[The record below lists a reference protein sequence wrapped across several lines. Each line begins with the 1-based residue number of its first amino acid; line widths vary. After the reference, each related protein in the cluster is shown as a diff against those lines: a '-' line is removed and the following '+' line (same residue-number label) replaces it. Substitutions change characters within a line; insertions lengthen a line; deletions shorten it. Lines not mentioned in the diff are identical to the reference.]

1 MTKTTMNEYK
11 REVSRA
17 LDDDFQ
23 RRMLESF
30 AASYR
35 VGRAA
40 VFEGKDVRAAIADVA
55 ARKDDALR
63 RRGEL
68 FARFRERAEELGV
81 TVHRATD
88 APDACA
94 IVARIAKD
102 EGCRKIIKTDD

>member
-40 VFEGKDVRAAIADVA
+40 VFEGKDVRATTLCA
-55 ARKDDALR
+55 AGANCSPASANGRKNWA
-63 RRGEL
+63 
-68 FARFRERAEELGV
+68 
-81 TVHRATD
+81 
-88 APDACA
+88 
-94 IVARIAKD
+94 
-102 EGCRKIIKTDD
+102 